1 MDISHPSS
9 GMRKNTI
16 IFLHLPGT
24 QSTSYQG
31 NKYALPSSFKKSTY
45 QPKKKRKY
53 CPSSIYI
60 SCNNLHIFAILHL
73 LVRAVIKS
81 CAHMFCTRILG
92 DKKQKAKIN
101 VVITQFQNFYNN
113 KVITSQTVLMNV
125 LTLRQKLAKFEN
137 YLKGSCVR
145 LEIRHGFQTV
155 TARQQLNAQLVTLL
169 QLQHTFSPAY
179 CNLKILKTVT

>member
-81 CAHMFCTRILG
+81 CAHLFCTRVLG
-92 DKKQKAKIN
+92 EKKQKAKIH
-101 VVITQFQNFYNN
+101 VVITHFQSFYIN
-113 KVITSQTVLMNV
+113 KVITSQKMLMNV

-137 YLKGSCVR
+137 YLNGSCK
-145 LEIRHGFQTV
+145 IRNQTWIPNCYSTAATECTTSYTLIV
-155 TARQQLNAQLVTLL
+155 TAHLL
-169 QLQHTFSPAY
+169 S
-179 CNLKILKTVT
+179 CIL

>member
-45 QPKKKRKY
+45 QQRKKKY

-81 CAHMFCTRILG
+81 CAHLFCTRVLG
-92 DKKQKAKIN
+92 DKKQKAKIH
-101 VVITQFQNFYNN
+101 VVITHFQSFYIN
-113 KVITSQTVLMNV
+113 KVITSHTMLMNV

-137 YLKGSCVR
+137 YLNGSCK
-145 LEIRHGFQTV
+145 IRNQTWIPNCYSTAATECTTSYTLIV
-155 TARQQLNAQLVTLL
+155 TAHLL
-169 QLQHTFSPAY
+169 S
-179 CNLKILKTVT
+179 CIL

>member
-31 NKYALPSSFKKSTY
+31 NKYALPFSFKKSTY
-45 QPKKKRKY
+45 QQKKKY

-81 CAHMFCTRILG
+81 CAHFFCTRILG
-92 DKKQKAKIN
+92 DKKQKAKIH
-101 VVITQFQNFYNN
+101 VVITHFQSFYIN
-113 KVITSQTVLMNV
+113 KVITSHTMLMNV

-137 YLKGSCVR
+137 YLNGSCK
-145 LEIRHGFQTV
+145 IRNQTWIPNCYSTAATECTTSYTLIV
-155 TARQQLNAQLVTLL
+155 TAHLL
-169 QLQHTFSPAY
+169 S
-179 CNLKILKTVT
+179 CIL

>member
-45 QPKKKRKY
+45 QQKKKKRNTAPLQY
-53 CPSSIYI
+53 T
-60 SCNNLHIFAILHL
+60 CNYLHIFAILHL

-81 CAHMFCTRILG
+81 CAHLFCTRVLG
-92 DKKQKAKIN
+92 DKKQKAKIH
-101 VVITQFQNFYNN
+101 VVITHFQSFYIN
-113 KVITSQTVLMNV
+113 KVITSHTMLMNV

-137 YLKGSCVR
+137 YLNGSCK
-145 LEIRHGFQTV
+145 IKNQTWIPNCYSTAATECTTSYTLIV
-155 TARQQLNAQLVTLL
+155 TAHLL
-169 QLQHTFSPAY
+169 S
-179 CNLKILKTVT
+179 CIL

>member
-45 QPKKKRKY
+45 QPKKKKY

-81 CAHMFCTRILG
+81 CAHLFCTRILG
-92 DKKQKAKIN
+92 DKKQKAKIH
-101 VVITQFQNFYNN
+101 VVITHFQSFYIN
-113 KVITSQTVLMNV
+113 KVITSQTMLMNV

-137 YLKGSCVR
+137 YLNGSCK
-145 LEIRHGFQTV
+145 IRNQTWIPNCYSTAATECTTSYTLIV
-155 TARQQLNAQLVTLL
+155 TAHLL
-169 QLQHTFSPAY
+169 S
-179 CNLKILKTVT
+179 CIL

>member
-45 QPKKKRKY
+45 QPQKKKY

-81 CAHMFCTRILG
+81 CAHLFCTRVLG
-92 DKKQKAKIN
+92 DKKQKAKIH
-101 VVITQFQNFYNN
+101 VVITHFQSFYIN
-113 KVITSQTVLMNV
+113 KVITSHTMLMNV

-137 YLKGSCVR
+137 YLNGSCK
-145 LEIRHGFQTV
+145 IRNQTWIPNCYSTAATECTTSYTLIV
-155 TARQQLNAQLVTLL
+155 TAHLL
-169 QLQHTFSPAY
+169 S
-179 CNLKILKTVT
+179 CIL

>member
-45 QPKKKRKY
+45 QPKKKKY

-81 CAHMFCTRILG
+81 CAHLFCTRILG
-92 DKKQKAKIN
+92 DKKQKAKIH
-101 VVITQFQNFYNN
+101 VVITHFQSFYIN
-113 KVITSQTVLMNV
+113 KVITSHTMLMNV

-137 YLKGSCVR
+137 YLNGSCK
-145 LEIRHGFQTV
+145 IRNQTWIPNCYSTAATECTTSYTLIV
-155 TARQQLNAQLVTLL
+155 TAHLL
-169 QLQHTFSPAY
+169 S
-179 CNLKILKTVT
+179 CIL

>member
-45 QPKKKRKY
+45 QQKKKKKKY

-81 CAHMFCTRILG
+81 CAHLFCTRVLG
-92 DKKQKAKIN
+92 EKKQKAKIH
-101 VVITQFQNFYNN
+101 VVITHFQSFYIN
-113 KVITSQTVLMNV
+113 KVITSQKMLMNV

-137 YLKGSCVR
+137 YLNCSCK
-145 LEIRHGFQTV
+145 IRNQTWIPNCYSTAATECTTSYTLIV
-155 TARQQLNAQLVTLL
+155 TAHLL
-169 QLQHTFSPAY
+169 S
-179 CNLKILKTVT
+179 CIL

>member
-45 QPKKKRKY
+45 QPKKKKY

-60 SCNNLHIFAILHL
+60 LCNNLHIFAILHL
-73 LVRAVIKS
+73 LVRDVIKS
-81 CAHMFCTRILG
+81 CAHLFCTRVLG
-92 DKKQKAKIN
+92 DKKQKAKIH
-101 VVITQFQNFYNN
+101 VVITQFQSFYIN
-113 KVITSQTVLMNV
+113 KVITSHTMLMNV

-137 YLKGSCVR
+137 YLNGSCK
-145 LEIRHGFQTV
+145 IRNQTWIPNYYSTAATECTTSYTLIV
-155 TARQQLNAQLVTLL
+155 TAHLL
-169 QLQHTFSPAY
+169 S
-179 CNLKILKTVT
+179 CIL

>member
-45 QPKKKRKY
+45 QPKKKKY

-81 CAHMFCTRILG
+81 CAHLFCTRVLG
-92 DKKQKAKIN
+92 DKKQKAKIH
-101 VVITQFQNFYNN
+101 VVITHFQSFYIN
-113 KVITSQTVLMNV
+113 KVITSHTMLMNV

-137 YLKGSCVR
+137 YLNGSCK
-145 LEIRHGFQTV
+145 IRNQTWIPNCYSTAATECTTSYTLIV
-155 TARQQLNAQLVTLL
+155 TAHLL
-169 QLQHTFSPAY
+169 S
-179 CNLKILKTVT
+179 CIL

>member
-81 CAHMFCTRILG
+81 CAHLFCTRVLG
-92 DKKQKAKIN
+92 EKKQKAKIH
-101 VVITQFQNFYNN
+101 VVITQFQSFYIN
-113 KVITSQTVLMNV
+113 KVITSQTMLMNV

-137 YLKGSCVR
+137 YLNGSCK
-145 LEIRHGFQTV
+145 IRNQTWIPNCYSTAATECTTSYTLIV
-155 TARQQLNAQLVTLL
+155 TAHLL
-169 QLQHTFSPAY
+169 S
-179 CNLKILKTVT
+179 CIL

>member
-45 QPKKKRKY
+45 QPKKKKY

-81 CAHMFCTRILG
+81 CAHLFCTRVLG
-92 DKKQKAKIN
+92 EKKQKAKIH
-101 VVITQFQNFYNN
+101 VVITHFQSFYIN
-113 KVITSQTVLMNV
+113 KVITSHTMLMNV
-125 LTLRQKLAKFEN
+125 LTLGQKLAKFEN
-137 YLKGSCVR
+137 YLNGSCK
-145 LEIRHGFQTV
+145 IRNQTWIPNCYSTAATECTTSYTLIV
-155 TARQQLNAQLVTLL
+155 TAHLL
-169 QLQHTFSPAY
+169 S
-179 CNLKILKTVT
+179 CIL

>member
-45 QPKKKRKY
+45 QQKKKKKKNTAPLQY
-53 CPSSIYI
+53 T
-60 SCNNLHIFAILHL
+60 CNYLHIFAILHL

-81 CAHMFCTRILG
+81 CAHLFCTRVLG
-92 DKKQKAKIN
+92 EKKQKAKIH
-101 VVITQFQNFYNN
+101 VVITHFQSFYIN
-113 KVITSQTVLMNV
+113 KVITSQKMLMNV

-137 YLKGSCVR
+137 YLNGSCK
-145 LEIRHGFQTV
+145 IRNQTWIPNCYSTTATECTTSYTLIV
-155 TARQQLNAQLVTLL
+155 TAHLL
-169 QLQHTFSPAY
+169 S
-179 CNLKILKTVT
+179 CIL

>member
-45 QPKKKRKY
+45 QPKKKKY

-81 CAHMFCTRILG
+81 CAHLFCTRVLG
-92 DKKQKAKIN
+92 DKKQKAKIH
-101 VVITQFQNFYNN
+101 VVITHFQSFYIN
-113 KVITSQTVLMNV
+113 KVITSHTMLMNV

-137 YLKGSCVR
+137 YLNGSCK
-145 LEIRHGFQTV
+145 IKNQTWIPNCYSTAATECTTSYTLIV
-155 TARQQLNAQLVTLL
+155 TAHLL
-169 QLQHTFSPAY
+169 S
-179 CNLKILKTVT
+179 CIL

>member
-9 GMRKNTI
+9 GMRKKYHY
-16 IFLHLPGT
+16 FLTLTRHAINQLPR
-24 QSTSYQG
+24 QQIC
-31 NKYALPSSFKKSTY
+31 SSFFLQKEY
-45 QPKKKRKY
+45 LLAKKKKY

-73 LVRAVIKS
+73 LVKAVIKS
-81 CAHMFCTRILG
+81 CAHLFCTRVLG
-92 DKKQKAKIN
+92 EKKQKAKIH
-101 VVITQFQNFYNN
+101 VVITHFQSFYIN
-113 KVITSQTVLMNV
+113 KVITSQTMLMNV

-137 YLKGSCVR
+137 YLNGSCVR
-145 LEIRHGFQTV
+145 LETRHGFQTV

>member
-45 QPKKKRKY
+45 QPKKKKY

-81 CAHMFCTRILG
+81 CAHLFCTRVLG
-92 DKKQKAKIN
+92 EKKQKAKIH
-101 VVITQFQNFYNN
+101 VVITHFQSFYIN
-113 KVITSQTVLMNV
+113 KVITSHTMLMNV

-137 YLKGSCVR
+137 YLNGSCK
-145 LEIRHGFQTV
+145 IRNQTWIPNCYSTAATECTTSYTLIV
-155 TARQQLNAQLVTLL
+155 TAHLL
-169 QLQHTFSPAY
+169 S
-179 CNLKILKTVT
+179 CIL